1 MSEIKID
8 EAAEKYIKEKTMW
21 TMKDLFKHASGCS
34 TERNGKWVPARPIN
48 FKYRSILSRLKEAWA
63 VFTGKA
69 DAFTW
74 PEGQ

>member
-1 MSEIKID
+1 MHEL
-8 EAAEKYIKEKTMW
+8 
-21 TMKDLFKHASGCS
+21 KDLQNTSDTL
-34 TERNGKWVPARPIN
+34 TEINGKWVPARSEN
-48 FKYRSILSRLKEAWA
+48 YKFRTYGQRLKEAWA

>member
-1 MSEIKID
+1 LKQLVTDSQETMMEID
-8 EAAEKYIKEKTMW
+8 
-21 TMKDLFKHASGCS
+21 
-34 TERNGKWVPARPIN
+34 GKWVPARGEN
-48 FKYRSILSRLKEAWA
+48 YKYRSLSQRFKEAWM